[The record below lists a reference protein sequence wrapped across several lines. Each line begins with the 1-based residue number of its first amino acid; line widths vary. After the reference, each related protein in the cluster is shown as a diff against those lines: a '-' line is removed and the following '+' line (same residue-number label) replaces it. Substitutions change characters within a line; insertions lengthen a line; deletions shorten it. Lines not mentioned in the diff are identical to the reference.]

1 MNKWKKAGKVL
12 LPVILAAA
20 FVFPSYGTREEID
33 SAKSELSSLEDE
45 KKKTED
51 TIAQL
56 EALKNDTTAYVKSL
70 DSSLA
75 KISEELEQLSGQ
87 ISSKEEEI
95 RVTGEELRE
104 ARVVEEEQYEA
115 MKLRIRYMYENGES
129 SYWDMLFQSQ
139 SMSELLNKA
148 EYISKI
154 SEYDRNQLDKYVAI
168 KEDIEQKEI
177 RLEQEKAELLTLQES
192 TEAKHASVEQLLS
205 EKEKELKNYES
216 QIANAEAQASQYQAE
231 IAAQEAQIAQMEAEL
246 KRQEEEARR
255 KAEAQGQTYKTV
267 SIGDITFTWP
277 CPASSRI
284 TSYFGSREAPTEG
297 ASTNHKAVDIGASTG
312 TDIIAAADGQ
322 VSIATY
328 SASAGNYIMLNHG
341 GGVTT
346 VYMHCSKLLV
356 SAGESVKKGQVIAK
370 VGSTGYSTGPHL
382 HFGVRVNG
390 TYVDPLQYVSP

>member
-1 MNKWKKAGKVL
+1 MNKWKKAGKAL

-95 RVTGEELRE
+95 RVTGEELEDARIVE
-104 ARVVEEEQYEA
+104 AEQYEA

-277 CPASSRI
+277 CPDHLVFRLE
-284 TSYFGSREAPTEG
+284 GS
-297 ASTNHKAVDIGASTG
+297 
-312 TDIIAAADGQ
+312 ADGGSVHQ
-322 VSIATY
+322 PQ
-328 SASAGNYIMLNHG
+328 G
-341 GGVTT
+341 G
-346 VYMHCSKLLV
+346 
-356 SAGESVKKGQVIAK
+356 
-370 VGSTGYSTGPHL
+370 
-382 HFGVRVNG
+382 
-390 TYVDPLQYVSP
+390 

>member
-1 MNKWKKAGKVL
+1 MNKWKKAGKAL

-95 RVTGEELRE
+95 RVTGEELEDARIVE
-104 ARVVEEEQYEA
+104 AEQYEA

-231 IAAQEAQIAQMEAEL
+231 TAAQEAQIAQMEAEL

-382 HFGVRVNG
+382 HFGVRDNG

>member
-1 MNKWKKAGKVL
+1 MNKWKKAGKAL

-20 FVFPSYGTREEID
+20 CVFPSYGTREEID

-95 RVTGEELRE
+95 RVTGEELEDARIVE
-104 ARVVEEEQYEA
+104 AEQYEA

>member
-1 MNKWKKAGKVL
+1 MNKWKKAGKAL

-104 ARVVEEEQYEA
+104 ARIVEAEQYEA

>member
-1 MNKWKKAGKVL
+1 MNKWKKAGKAL

-95 RVTGEELRE
+95 RVTGEELEDARIVE
-104 ARVVEEEQYEA
+104 AEQYEA

-139 SMSELLNKA
+139 SMSELFNKA

>member
-1 MNKWKKAGKVL
+1 MNKWKKAGKAL

-95 RVTGEELRE
+95 RVTGEELEDARIVE
-104 ARVVEEEQYEA
+104 AEQYEA

-139 SMSELLNKA
+139 SMSEHLNKA

-390 TYVDPLQYVSP
+390 TYVDTLQYVSP

>member
-1 MNKWKKAGKVL
+1 MNKWKKAGKAL

-95 RVTGEELRE
+95 RVTGEELEDARIVE
-104 ARVVEEEQYEA
+104 AEQYEA
-115 MKLRIRYMYENGES
+115 IKLRIRYMYENGES

>member
-1 MNKWKKAGKVL
+1 MNKWKKAGKAL

-95 RVTGEELRE
+95 RVTGEELEDARIVE
-104 ARVVEEEQYEA
+104 AEQYEA

-267 SIGDITFTWP
+267 SIGDITFTWS

>member
-1 MNKWKKAGKVL
+1 MNKWKKAGKAL

-104 ARVVEEEQYEA
+104 ARIVEAEQYEA

-148 EYISKI
+148 EYSSKI

-177 RLEQEKAELLTLQES
+177 RLEREKAELLTLQES

>member
-1 MNKWKKAGKVL
+1 MNKWKKAGKAL

-104 ARVVEEEQYEA
+104 ARIVEAEQYEA

-177 RLEQEKAELLTLQES
+177 RLEREKAELLTLQES
-192 TEAKHASVEQLLS
+192 TETKHASVEQLLS

>member
-1 MNKWKKAGKVL
+1 MNKWKKAGKAL

-95 RVTGEELRE
+95 RVTGEELEDARIVE
-104 ARVVEEEQYEA
+104 AEQYEA

-267 SIGDITFTWP
+267 SIGDVTFTWP

>member
-1 MNKWKKAGKVL
+1 MNKWKKAGKAL

-95 RVTGEELRE
+95 RVTGEELEDARIVE
-104 ARVVEEEQYEA
+104 AEQYEA

-390 TYVDPLQYVSP
+390 TYVDPLQYVGP

>member
-1 MNKWKKAGKVL
+1 MNKWKKAGKAL

-45 KKKTED
+45 KKKTEN

-95 RVTGEELRE
+95 RVTGEELEDARIVE
-104 ARVVEEEQYEA
+104 AEQYEA

>member
-1 MNKWKKAGKVL
+1 MNKWKKAGKAL

-87 ISSKEEEI
+87 ISSREEEI
-95 RVTGEELRE
+95 RVTGEELEDARIVE
-104 ARVVEEEQYEA
+104 AEQYEA

>member
-1 MNKWKKAGKVL
+1 MNKWKKAGKAL

-95 RVTGEELRE
+95 RVTGEELEDARIVE
-104 ARVVEEEQYEA
+104 AEQYEA

-277 CPASSRI
+277 FPASSRI

>member
-1 MNKWKKAGKVL
+1 MNKWKKAGKAL

-267 SIGDITFTWP
+267 SIGDIIFTWP

>member
-1 MNKWKKAGKVL
+1 MNKWKKAGKAL

-104 ARVVEEEQYEA
+104 ARIVEAEQYEA
-115 MKLRIRYMYENGES
+115 MKLHIRYMYENGES

-177 RLEQEKAELLTLQES
+177 RLEREKAELLTLQES

-216 QIANAEAQASQYQAE
+216 QIANAEAQASQHQAE

>member
-1 MNKWKKAGKVL
+1 MNKWKKAGKAL

-95 RVTGEELRE
+95 RVTGEELE
-104 ARVVEEEQYEA
+104 DARIVEEEQYEA

>member
-1 MNKWKKAGKVL
+1 MNKWKKAGKAL

-104 ARVVEEEQYEA
+104 ARIVEAEQYEA

-177 RLEQEKAELLTLQES
+177 RLEREKAELLTLQES

-216 QIANAEAQASQYQAE
+216 QIANAEASQYQAE

>member
-1 MNKWKKAGKVL
+1 MNKWKKAGKAL

-192 TEAKHASVEQLLS
+192 TEAKHASVEQLLA

-267 SIGDITFTWP
+267 SVGDITFTWP

>member
-1 MNKWKKAGKVL
+1 MNKWKKAGKAL

-33 SAKSELSSLEDE
+33 SAKSELSSLEAE

-104 ARVVEEEQYEA
+104 ARIVEAEQYEA

-177 RLEQEKAELLTLQES
+177 RLEREKAELLTLQES

>member
-1 MNKWKKAGKVL
+1 MNKWKKAGKAL

-45 KKKTED
+45 KKTED

-104 ARVVEEEQYEA
+104 ARIVEAEQYEA

-177 RLEQEKAELLTLQES
+177 RLEREKAELLTLQES

>member
-1 MNKWKKAGKVL
+1 MNKWKKAGKAL

-75 KISEELEQLSGQ
+75 KISEALEQLSGQ

-95 RVTGEELRE
+95 RVTGEELEDARIVE
-104 ARVVEEEQYEA
+104 AEQYEA

>member
-1 MNKWKKAGKVL
+1 MNKWKKAGKAL

-95 RVTGEELRE
+95 RVTGEELEDARIVE
-104 ARVVEEEQYEA
+104 AEQYEA

>member
-1 MNKWKKAGKVL
+1 MNKWKKAGKAL

-104 ARVVEEEQYEA
+104 ARIVEAEQYEA

-177 RLEQEKAELLTLQES
+177 RLEREKAELLTLQES

>member
-1 MNKWKKAGKVL
+1 MNKWKKAGKAL

-95 RVTGEELRE
+95 RVTGEELEDARIVE
-104 ARVVEEEQYEA
+104 AEQYEA

-177 RLEQEKAELLTLQES
+177 RLEREKAELLTLQES

-284 TSYFGSREAPTEG
+284 TSYFGSREAPTER

>member
-1 MNKWKKAGKVL
+1 MNKWKKAGKAL

>member
-1 MNKWKKAGKVL
+1 MNKWKKAGKAL

-95 RVTGEELRE
+95 RVTGEELE
-104 ARVVEEEQYEA
+104 DARIVEEEQYEA

-177 RLEQEKAELLTLQES
+177 RLEQEKEELLTLQES

>member
-1 MNKWKKAGKVL
+1 MNKWKKAGKAL

-95 RVTGEELRE
+95 RVTGEELEDARIVE
-104 ARVVEEEQYEA
+104 AEQYEA

-246 KRQEEEARR
+246 K
-255 KAEAQGQTYKTV
+255 GQ
-267 SIGDITFTWP
+267 IGR
-277 CPASSRI
+277 A
-284 TSYFGSREAPTEG
+284 
-297 ASTNHKAVDIGASTG
+297 HV
-312 TDIIAAADGQ
+312 
-322 VSIATY
+322 
-328 SASAGNYIMLNHG
+328 
-341 GGVTT
+341 
-346 VYMHCSKLLV
+346 
-356 SAGESVKKGQVIAK
+356 
-370 VGSTGYSTGPHL
+370 
-382 HFGVRVNG
+382 
-390 TYVDPLQYVSP
+390 

>member
-1 MNKWKKAGKVL
+1 MNKWKKAGKAL

-104 ARVVEEEQYEA
+104 ARIVEAEQYEA

-177 RLEQEKAELLTLQES
+177 RLEREKAELLTLQES

-382 HFGVRVNG
+382 HFEINTR
-390 TYVDPLQYVSP
+390 

>member
-1 MNKWKKAGKVL
+1 MNKWKKAGKAL

-95 RVTGEELRE
+95 RVTGEELEDARIVE
-104 ARVVEEEQYEA
+104 AEQYEA

-370 VGSTGYSTGPHL
+370 VGSTGSSTGPHL

>member
-1 MNKWKKAGKVL
+1 MNKWKKAGKAL

-104 ARVVEEEQYEA
+104 ARIVEAEQYEA

-177 RLEQEKAELLTLQES
+177 RLEQEKAQLLTLQES
-192 TEAKHASVEQLLS
+192 TEANHASVEQLLS